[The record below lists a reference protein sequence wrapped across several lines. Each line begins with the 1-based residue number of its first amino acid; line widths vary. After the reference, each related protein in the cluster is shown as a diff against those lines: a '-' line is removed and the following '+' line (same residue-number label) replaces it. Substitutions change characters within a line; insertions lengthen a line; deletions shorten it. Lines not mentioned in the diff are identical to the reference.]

1 MGERIR
7 ESHPA
12 GAWVWNC
19 MPLPGASS
27 VQTAGLLALS
37 LQIDFQRGLRGDR
50 SHALLAPVRV
60 GIVIGLGV
68 AVLFGSSAV
77 TVLRDSL
84 PSAMMPTAL
93 MTSLAGT
100 RPRAISCATHELRCL
115 HRWVDSGAGDITVSM
130 AWQGG
135 DLRSRAT
142 TGASGARTL
151 LEGRRSDF
159 QVHYPTAGGT
169 G

>member
-1 MGERIR
+1 MGELIR
-7 ESHPA
+7 ESHSA

-19 MPLPGASS
+19 MSPPGASS

-37 LQIDFQRGLRGDR
+37 LQTDFQRGTAG
-50 SHALLAPVRV
+50 AAVLLVVTDSARPN
-60 GIVIGLGV
+60 IVIGLGV
-68 AVLFGSSAV
+68 PVLFGSSAV

-115 HRWVDSGAGDITVSM
+115 HRWVDSGAGDITV
-130 AWQGG
+130 
-135 DLRSRAT
+135 
-142 TGASGARTL
+142 
-151 LEGRRSDF
+151 
-159 QVHYPTAGGT
+159 
-169 G
+169 